1 MKYKAH
7 DYQTYATEFIVSH
20 PACCL
25 MLDMGLGK
33 TVITLTALWDLLL
46 DRFEV
51 GRVLIIAPK
60 RVAAGTWP
68 QEIRKWDHLSGI
80 TYSVVVGSEKE
91 RREALMRP
99 AFVYIINRE
108 NVAWLVEN
116 GYFNFDMVVIDELS
130 SFKSYQSKR
139 FRALRKVRGK
149 VKRVIGL
156 TGTPGD
162 LMDLWAEIG
171 LLDMGVR
178 LGRFITRYREQY
190 FVPDKR
196 NQMVVFSYKPRPG
209 AEEEIYERISDICVS
224 MKAKDYLQMPGLVV
238 SNVEVEMDQKER
250 AQYEQLKADL
260 ILPMEGGDIDAA
272 SAVGLSSKL
281 LQCANGACYDEN
293 GTVRI
298 IHDRKLDALEDLIE
312 AANGKPILVAYWFQH
327 DRDRIMKRFQAVP
340 IDREEDIERWNRG
353 EIPVA
358 IIHPASAGHGLNLQ
372 SGGSHLVWFGLTWSL
387 ELYQQCC
394 ARLYRQGQKDTVTI
408 QHIVTKGTIDE
419 DVIRALEQKDV
430 NQEAIMAAVKAE
442 LRRDTNAEARRE
454 TDSRLSED
462 GETKSGAERKD

>member
-1 MKYKAH
+1 MKYNAH
-7 DYQTYATEFIVSH
+7 DYQKFASDFILSH

-46 DRFEV
+46 DQFEV

-60 RVAAGTWP
+60 RVAATTWP
-68 QEIRKWDHLSGI
+68 QEIGKWEHLKGI
-80 TYSVVVGSEKE
+80 TYAVVMGSEKE
-91 RREALMRP
+91 RRAALMKP
-99 AFVYIINRE
+99 ALVYIINRE

-116 GYFNFDMVVIDELS
+116 GYFHFDMVIVDELS

-139 FRALRKVRGK
+139 FKALRKVRGQ
-149 VKRVIGL
+149 VKRIVGL
-156 TGTPGD
+156 TGTPGN

-171 LLDMGVR
+171 LIDKGER
-178 LGRFITRYREQY
+178 LGRFITRYREAF

-196 NQMVVFSYKPRPG
+196 NQMVIFSYRPKEG

-224 MKAKDYLQMPGLVV
+224 MKAKDYLQMPDLVV
-238 SNVEVEMDQKER
+238 SDVEVGMSELER
-250 AQYEQLKADL
+250 KKYEQLKSDL
-260 ILPMEGGDIDAA
+260 VLPMDDGDIDAA
-272 SAVGLSSKL
+272 SAVGLSNKL
-281 LQCANGACYDEN
+281 LQMANGACYDEN
-293 GTVRI
+293 GKVRI

-312 AANGKPILVAYWFQH
+312 AANGKPVLIAYWFKH
-327 DRDRIMKRFQAVP
+327 DRDRLIERFGAEA
-340 IDREEDIERWNRG
+340 IDKAEDIEKWNRG

-372 SGGSHLVWFGLTWSL
+372 SGGNYLVWFGLTWSL

-394 ARLYRQGQKDTVTI
+394 ARLYRQGQKQVVTI

-419 DVIRALEQKDV
+419 DVLKALQKKDCT
-430 NQEAIMAAVKAE
+430 QEAIMMAVKARIGGSVE
-442 LRRDTNAEARRE
+442 
-454 TDSRLSED
+454 
-462 GETKSGAERKD
+462 SGDDV